1 MYFQFQ
7 LREYKKKD
15 ETQAIRLRFFTSSK
29 DVQYLDT
36 GVSVLKS
43 QWNEKKQVIKKHP
56 LEEQLNA
63 SLNAIANEVKM
74 VYYKNEGISAKR
86 LLQIFKNIKK
96 YDSSSL
102 LNFYQSIVDEIK
114 IKGAIRTAKTQQH
127 YLDKLR
133 KFASF
138 LSFSDISPLWAKDY
152 EKWLISRGNKPN
164 TIASNFKCLNAILNK
179 AVKMGLIEKNP
190 LKGYEIKTVNTK
202 KEVLSI
208 EDINL
213 LENYEIALHFKGME
227 LANRWS
233 C

>member
-86 LLQIFKNIKK
+86 LL
-96 YDSSSL
+96 YT
-102 LNFYQSIVDEIK
+102 
-114 IKGAIRTAKTQQH
+114 R
-127 YLDKLR
+127 
-133 KFASF
+133 
-138 LSFSDISPLWAKDY
+138 
-152 EKWLISRGNKPN
+152 ISRN
-164 TIASNFKCLNAILNK
+164 TIALPY
-179 AVKMGLIEKNP
+179 LI
-190 LKGYEIKTVNTK
+190 
-202 KEVLSI
+202 S
-208 EDINL
+208 INL
-213 LENYEIALHFKGME
+213 SLMK
-227 LANRWS
+227 
-233 C
+233 